1 MISRTLI
8 AAAVAAACTCPAAA
22 MAARDMYPADAGYWT
37 VSTPS
42 SVNES
47 APWRAADPTPLR
59 SSQQSPSFA
68 APAAAFVEV
77 ITPLSVNESAPWL
90 TPQQSRARNTYVQS
104 ASLPN
109 PQTPWSA
116 NESAPA
122 RYNEEMRDQARHVA
136 SVQQRRV
143 AIARMESER
152 LAAIKRER
160 LAAIE
165 RERLA
170 SIERERLANAPE
182 SSTAAIVAPVDGT
195 APVNTTAS
203 AADIAANRPRA
214 PGEQPTQPDQSV
226 GLVDTRRATTISL
239 TTAPESGASATSAA
253 SANEMSTGGATA
265 AATRIAPAEAASI
278 RPSGPA
284 SAPPNENTGAEANT
298 AVGVGATR
306 SEGTNINGTAP
317 ALKEPSAQSS
327 PQPTV
332 PTAVLSDPTVAPSVA
347 GVTPEFD
354 AAKAARASESTPVN
368 AYVTLHESAA
378 QASTR

>member
-8 AAAVAAACTCPAAA
+8 AAAVAAACTYPAAA
-22 MAARDMYPADAGYWT
+22 VAARDAYPAGAGYWT

-68 APAAAFVEV
+68 APAPAFVEV

-90 TPQQSRARNTYVQS
+90 TAQQSRARNTLVQS

-143 AIARMESER
+143 VIARMESER
-152 LAAIKRER
+152 LAAIEREQ

-170 SIERERLANAPE
+170 SIERERLASAPE
-182 SSTAAIVAPVDGT
+182 SSTAVISTPAFGT
-195 APVNTTAS
+195 TPVNTTS
-203 AADIAANRPRA
+203 SEADIAPNRPRT
-214 PGEQPTQPDQSV
+214 PGELPTQPDQSV
-226 GLVDTRRATTISL
+226 GLVDTRRATTMSL
-239 TTAPESGASATSAA
+239 TTAPETGASGASAA
-253 SANEMSTGGATA
+253 SVNEMSTGSATA
-265 AATRIAPAEAASI
+265 AATRTSPAEAASI

-284 SAPPNENTGAEANT
+284 TAPATENTGAEANT

-306 SEGTNINGTAP
+306 SEGTDVNGMPP

-327 PQPTV
+327 PQATV
-332 PTAVLSDPTVAPSVA
+332 PTAVLSDPTVAPSVSA
-347 GVTPEFD
+347 VTPEFD
-354 AAKAARASESTPVN
+354 AGQAARSSESTPVN

-378 QASTR
+378 QANTR